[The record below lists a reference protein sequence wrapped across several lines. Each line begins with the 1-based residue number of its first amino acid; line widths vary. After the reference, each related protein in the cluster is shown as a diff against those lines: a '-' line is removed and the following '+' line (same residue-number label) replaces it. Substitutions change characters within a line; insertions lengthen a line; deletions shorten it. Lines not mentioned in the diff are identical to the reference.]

1 MFYFRLCNRLLR
13 SYLDPDLDPLQ
24 RVEYAFYVKFALE
37 AWYTDLKEKDVVV
50 KKQQHLVNGMEKARI
65 CAENNWT
72 VKQYNEEMKKRKK
85 EEKEA
90 QQRAKEEATIAALKA
105 KMEQKQRKKQKTSSA
120 ATTTMTCPA
129 PLTTAPLS
137 IPASASVVLT
147 PSGTP
152 FASPATLTSVPPP
165 RAPALLSDAPTPAT
179 RRTVATKFITR
190 TAAVGASLN
199 AWFLL
204 AFIDFLTQHDDL
216 RKEIPFV
223 TRLLTEQSA
232 EKVFRALRA
241 VLGGENFTLG
251 DFFRRS
257 DRIAALST
265 LRALYEGVDFDFPR
279 EEAEFRWDETLASDK
294 AARPLADSISTS
306 SATAVIGAGKLA
318 VVADTLALGI
328 DVHKLGAIHHFDENG
343 TEEELDEEEEQP
355 PAEFTLPD
363 SSEIAAIQ
371 KQLELFGEPPA
382 VRTTIPLSLHTNFP
396 SRA

>member
-1 MFYFRLCNRLLR
+1 MCSTFASVTACCAPT
-13 SYLDPDLDPLQ
+13 STDVDPLQ
-24 RVEYAFYVKFALE
+24 RVEYAFYVKFAQE
-37 AWYTDLKEKDVVV
+37 AWYTDLKEKDAVV
-50 KKQQHLVNGMEKARI
+50 KEQQRVANGLEKARI

-90 QQRAKEEATIAALKA
+90 QRRAKNEAVVTALKA
-105 KMEQKQRKKQKTSSA
+105 KVEQKQRKKQKASA
-120 ATTTMTCPA
+120 ATTMTCPA
-129 PLTTAPLS
+129 PIVTPLS
-137 IPASASVVLT
+137 ISASVSILT

-152 FASPATLTSVPPP
+152 LAGLASAAPLP
-165 RAPALLSDAPTPAT
+165 RAPAPPADAPMPTI
-179 RRTVATKFITR
+179 RRTVAMKFVTH

-204 AFIDFLTQHDDL
+204 AFIHFLAQHDDL

-232 EKVFRALRA
+232 EKVFRAVRA

-251 DFFRRS
+251 EFFRRC
-257 DRIAALST
+257 DRIAALGI
-265 LRALYEGVDFDFPR
+265 LRALHENVDFDFPR

-294 AARPLADSISTS
+294 TARPLADSISTS
-306 SATAVIGAGKLA
+306 SATVAIGAGKLT
-318 VVADTLALGI
+318 VIADMLALGI
-328 DVHKLGAIHHFDENG
+328 DVHTFGVIRHFDKNG
-343 TEEELDEEEEQP
+343 TEEELDHEEEQPP

-371 KQLELFGEPPA
+371 QQLQLFGEPSA
-382 VRTTIPLSLHTNFP
+382 VRAMISLI
-396 SRA
+396 AY